1 MNNITQIL
9 NIKDSGIKVLVVK
22 ETNSTRTV
30 TLEKEITFHF
40 CPVCG
45 CRMYSKGI
53 YTRHVNHPI
62 MQDGLHLILE
72 IRQRRWKCKNTA
84 CGNTETDEFSFV
96 DKNRRNTNLSDILIV
111 EAFRN
116 PQISVAQIARIHHVS
131 DTHAIRT
138 FAKYVNLNRRQL
150 PEAICVDEVFLNIHH
165 GYKYALVIQD
175 FLTGESVDLV
185 ETRRKI
191 KTESYFL
198 SIPLKE
204 RQRVKYV
211 ISDMYKPY
219 LEYTKLYFP
228 NAVNIVDAF
237 HVIQMINFQFLKYIR
252 KLIRSIDEKDHAEHR
267 KREEEFHRELDFK
280 HSKDYMLL
288 KKYHGMLLKNG
299 RDLKV
304 YTQPKYNKILGRM
317 MTTYDYLEWMYNI
330 DPDLEHLRALKEVY
344 IAFNIKYAGDPKGA
358 KKALSQVI
366 EKYRACKY
374 SMYHDIADMLEENT
388 DAIVNSFIMLEKHP
402 GDKVRLSNGPI
413 EGLNRITKD
422 MKRMARGF
430 RNFEFVRQRFLF
442 ATRKNAQI
450 LGSPRRLEDTYLKT
464 YIEESANTSEV
475 FYDEDIEDN
484 RTAMNE
490 EDF

>member
-1 MNNITQIL
+1 MNNITEIL
-9 NIKDSGIKVLVVK
+9 DIKDSGIKILAVK
-22 ETNSTRTV
+22 DTVSTRTV
-30 TLEKEITFHF
+30 TIEKEITFHF

-62 MQDGLHLILE
+62 LQDGLRLILE
-72 IRQRRWKCKNTA
+72 IRQRKWQCSNKSCKTF
-84 CGNTETDEFSFV
+84 ETDEFSFV
-96 DKNRRNTNLSDILIV
+96 DRNRRNTNISDILII

-116 PQISVAQIARIHHVS
+116 PQNSVAQIARMHHVS
-131 DTHAIRT
+131 DTHVMRT

-150 PEAICVDEVFLNIHH
+150 PEAICIDEVFLNIHH

-185 ETRRKI
+185 ETRRKV

-252 KLIRSIDEKDHAEHR
+252 KLIRSIDEKDRIEHR

-280 HSKDYMLL
+280 HSKDYALL

-317 MTTYDYLEWMYNI
+317 MTTYDYLEWMYRI
-330 DPDLEHLRALKEVY
+330 DPNLEHLRNLKEVY

-358 KKALSQVI
+358 GKALPQVI
-366 EKYRACKY
+366 AKYRACKY
-374 SMYHDIADMLEENT
+374 SMYHDVADMLEENT
-388 DAIVNSFIMLEKHP
+388 DAIINSFIMLEKHS
-402 GDKVRLSNGPI
+402 GDKVRLSNGPV

-422 MKRMARGF
+422 MKRIARGF
-430 RNFEFVRQRFLF
+430 RNFEFIRQRFLF
-442 ATRKNAQI
+442 ATRKNAHV
-450 LGSPRRLEDTYLKT
+450 LGSPRKLEDTYLKT
-464 YIEESANTSEV
+464 YIANTCDTSEA

-484 RTAMNE
+484 WTAMNE
-490 EDF
+490 EDY